1 MGISQSVFNKGGP
14 RDYFCSL
21 VLHNIL
27 QNRVTTDNKMD
38 DKIVGTVMVESSQIS
53 AFTALADELGVTITF
68 EKPIKFEDLGL
79 AELEKGQFQCLMCS
93 KLINRKARAVEHF
106 KKFHTEIKEPMERC
120 PRCDAE
126 ITKSKFQMH
135 MEKSHEINANFKLM
149 MKRSFQ
155 PNLSENETIKEKI
168 PKMEQDVPK
177 KEMNSKSPSKKAE
190 KDVAEKTAIQN
201 AKKDAA
207 KQEKVGGTKKAAT
220 KKEKIPKP
228 KKKAAKKTE
237 TGVVKELKISLQK
250 LTEEEINNNTKEDKV
265 VESAV
270 TESNE
275 TDTIKQ
281 E

>member
-1 MGISQSVFNKGGP
+1 
-14 RDYFCSL
+14 
-21 VLHNIL
+21 
-27 QNRVTTDNKMD
+27 MD
-38 DKIVGTVMVESSQIS
+38 DKIVGTVTVESSQIA
-53 AFTALADELGVTITF
+53 AFTTLADELGVTITF

-126 ITKSKFQMH
+126 IAKSKFQMH

-155 PNLSENETIKEKI
+155 PNLFENETIKEKI
-168 PKMEQDVPK
+168 PKMEQDIPK
-177 KEMNSKSPSKKAE
+177 KEINSKSSAKKTK
-190 KDVAEKTAIQN
+190 KDVAKKETNQN
-201 AKKDAA
+201 DKKDAV
-207 KQEKVGGTKKAAT
+207 KQEKVGETKKAAT
-220 KKEKIPKP
+220 QKKKIPKANKNVAEEEKNPKP
-228 KKKAAKKTE
+228 KKEAAEKTE
-237 TGVVKELKISLQK
+237 VAKVKELKITLHK
-250 LTEEEINNNTKEDKV
+250 LTEEDINNNTKEDKV
-265 VESAV
+265 VKSAS

-275 TDTIKQ
+275 TEMIKQ